1 MFICETA
8 SIAALAAIDTS
19 VIFGVNLGVDF
30 GRFEKR

>member
-19 VIFGVNLGVDF
+19 VIVGVKLGVDV
-30 GRFEKR
+30 GLFEKR